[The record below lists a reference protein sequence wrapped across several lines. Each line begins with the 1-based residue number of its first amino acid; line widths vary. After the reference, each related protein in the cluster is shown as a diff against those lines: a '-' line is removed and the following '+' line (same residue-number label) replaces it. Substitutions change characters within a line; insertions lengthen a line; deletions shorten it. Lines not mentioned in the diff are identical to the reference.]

1 MPTKTRKVKKDRKS
15 PSTSATLHS
24 EGTIEYGNDTERW
37 VIKETDKGVR
47 RWVPYYSTTLFGYT
61 PLTAKILEKN
71 IGKPLVVYERQSRY
85 TWPKKAADFDVQYTF
100 IASGDAEVYKG
111 GSSKLIPNWLRSR
124 KPAVK
129 KNDVYIIK
137 GDLTSNDISAEIK
150 VSPLPAELVSSNLMN
165 TDAFVKV

>member
-37 VIKETDKGVR
+37 VVKQTDKGVK

-61 PLTAKILEKN
+61 PLTAKILQKN

-85 TWPKKAADFDVQYTF
+85 TWPTKAGDFDVKYTF
-100 IASGDAEVYKG
+100 IASGEAEIYKG
-111 GSSKLIPNWLRSR
+111 KDSKLISNWLRTR

-129 KNDVYIIK
+129 KNEVFIIK
-137 GDLTSNDISAEIK
+137 GDLTSNDITAEIK
-150 VSPLPAELVSSNLMN
+150 VSPLPAELVSTNLMN
-165 TDAFVKV
+165 TDAFVKI